1 MAVVKSSSSPAA
13 ALLLAML
20 LLFAAASAAVAQQAP
35 PPEEEEEEPG
45 CPADINEIIVDAIK
59 GRQLSAETL
68 AKFDELSTREV
79 FDCVCD
85 NVVDAAGITSAS
97 PGPSA
102 AWSRTLLTGSAGT
115 LSQPASAT
123 ATRHSP
129 TPSNNNITLAGAG
142 AGVHVHAATYLRCM
156 LK

>member
-97 PGPSA
+97 PGAISSLVKDVVDRLGRNSFSTSVGDCNP
-102 AWSRTLLTGSAGT
+102 TLPNT
-115 LSQPASAT
+115 Q
-123 ATRHSP
+123 
-129 TPSNNNITLAGAG
+129 
-142 AGVHVHAATYLRCM
+142 
-156 LK
+156 